1 MKPSDDTEVKDFSIV
16 LGGPFFQLLRKAHLT
31 GNALELIKQRTIVI
45 SLVAWLPLFVLSVI
59 KGQAW
64 GEGINLP
71 FIEDLEV
78 HIRFLVALPL
88 MVLAELMVH
97 QRMMSVVE
105 QFQAR
110 NLIPETSKVQFRKA
124 IASAFKLR
132 NSIFAEVFLVL
143 LIYVIGY
150 NLVWTK
156 SMALDTTA
164 WYSEPALGKSNL
176 SLAGIWFR
184 YVSLPIFQ
192 FLFLRWYYRLF
203 IWSRFLFHVSR
214 INLRLVP
221 THPDYMGGLGFISNI
236 VFAFMPLAV
245 AHGAVLAGMI
255 ANHIFH
261 EGAVLLDF
269 KIEII
274 IIVLLVLLV
283 IILPMLFFSSQLS
296 DSKRTG
302 SMEYGKLAARYVQA
316 FDSRWVQGDGNIK
329 DPLEQTQDIQGLSDM
344 MNAYRALEKMQFIPI
359 TRTNIVMLAL
369 GTVAPVLPLAL
380 TMMPLSEIIKMLAGV
395 LF

>member
-1 MKPSDDTEVKDFSIV
+1 MKPSADSEVKDFSIV
-16 LGGPFFQLLRKAHLT
+16 LGGPFFQLLRKTHLT

-105 QFQAR
+105 QFEAR

-124 IASAFKLR
+124 IAAAFKLR

-150 NLVWTK
+150 NVVWTK
-156 SMALDTTA
+156 SMALDTTT

-214 INLRLVP
+214 IKLRLVP

-283 IILPMLFFSSQLS
+283 IIFPMLFFSSQLS

-344 MNAYRALEKMQFIPI
+344 MNTYRALEKMQFIPI
-359 TRTNIVMLAL
+359 TRTNIIMLAL